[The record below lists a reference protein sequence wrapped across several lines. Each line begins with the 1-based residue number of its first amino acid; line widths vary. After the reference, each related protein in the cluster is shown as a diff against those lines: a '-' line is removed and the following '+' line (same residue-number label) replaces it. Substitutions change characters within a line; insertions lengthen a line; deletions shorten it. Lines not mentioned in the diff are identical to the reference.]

1 MKVAI
6 IGLGVVGLRR
16 KIFID
21 KNNFIKLTA
30 ISDIKFK
37 EKFFTRNK
45 VHYYRNY
52 NDLINNENLDA
63 VFITLPNYL
72 AAKVTITCLK
82 KNLHVFCE
90 KPPARSLSEI
100 RKVKKIKL
108 TKKNLILKYG
118 FNHRY
123 HSSIKIAKK
132 ISDSKKF
139 GKIINFRCVY
149 GKSKIKTFEVGDW
162 RSKRKYSGGGILL
175 DQGIHMIDLI
185 LYFSGNFSEF
195 ISYISNKYWNYDV
208 EDNAFVLMR
217 NKKGVVASLHSTA
230 TQWQH
235 KFSMEITFQH
245 GFIDLKGILSGTK
258 SYGKESITIIP
269 KYDVKKNGKGKKL
282 FFSKDNSWKDEVD
295 EFVKL
300 IFYKRKKYVGN
311 IYEAEN
317 VMFTLD
323 KIYRSDKKW
332 FKYLKKKNFNLP
344 NFLPKV

>member
-45 VHYYRNY
+45 VHCYRNY

-72 AAKVTITCLK
+72 AAKVTIMCLK

-195 ISYISNKYWNYDV
+195 VSYISNKYWNYDV

-258 SYGKESITIIP
+258 SYGKESITIIS
-269 KYDVKKNGKGKKL
+269 KHDAKKNEEEKKL

-300 IFYKRKKYVGN
+300 IFCKRKKYVGN

-317 VMFTLD
+317 IMFTLD

-332 FKYLKKKNFNLP
+332 FKYLKKNEFSLT
-344 NFLPKV
+344 

>member
-1 MKVAI
+1 
-6 IGLGVVGLRR
+6 
-16 KIFID
+16 
-21 KNNFIKLTA
+21 
-30 ISDIKFK
+30 
-37 EKFFTRNK
+37 
-45 VHYYRNY
+45 
-52 NDLINNENLDA
+52 
-63 VFITLPNYL
+63 
-72 AAKVTITCLK
+72 
-82 KNLHVFCE
+82 
-90 KPPARSLSEI
+90 
-100 RKVKKIKL
+100 
-108 TKKNLILKYG
+108 LKYG

-317 VMFTLD
+317 VMFTLN

-332 FKYLKKKNFNLP
+332 FKYLKNIKKAKNFSNDK
-344 NFLPKV
+344 FLPYE

>member
-1 MKVAI
+1 MRVAI
-6 IGLGVVGLRR
+6 IGLGIIGLRR

-21 KNNFIKLTA
+21 KNNFFKLTA
-30 ISDIKFK
+30 VSDIKFNK
-37 EKFFTRNK
+37 KFSTRNQ
-45 VHYYRNY
+45 VNYYRNY

-72 AAKVTITCLK
+72 ASRVTITCLK

-90 KPPARSLSEI
+90 KPPAKSLSEI

-108 TKKNLILKYG
+108 AKKNLILKYG

-132 ISDSKKF
+132 ISDSRKF

-175 DQGIHMIDLI
+175 DQGIHMLDLI

-195 ISYISNKYWNYDV
+195 TSYISNKYWNYNV
-208 EDNAFVLMR
+208 EDNAFILMR
-217 NKKGVVASLHSTA
+217 NKNGIVASLHSTA

-235 KFSMEITFQH
+235 KFSMEITFQR
-245 GFIDLKGILSGTK
+245 GFIDLKGILTGTK
-258 SYGKESITIIP
+258 SYGKESITMIS
-269 KYDVKKNGKGKKL
+269 KKDVEKNKEGKKL
-282 FFSKDNSWKDEVD
+282 FFSKDSSWKDEVN
-295 EFVKL
+295 EFAKL
-300 IFYKRKKYVGN
+300 ISYKKKKYFGN
-311 IYEAEN
+311 IYDAEN

-323 KIYRSDKKW
+323 RIYRSDKKW
-332 FKYLKKKNFNLP
+332 YKYLKKS
-344 NFLPKV
+344 

>member
-6 IGLGVVGLRR
+6 IGLGVVGSKR

-37 EKFFTRNK
+37 KKFFTRNK
-45 VHYYRNY
+45 INYYRNY
-52 NDLINNENLDA
+52 NDLINSENLDA

-72 AAKVTITCLK
+72 ASKATILCLK
-82 KNLHVFCE
+82 NNLHVFCE
-90 KPPARSLSEI
+90 KPPAKTLSEI
-100 RKVKKIKL
+100 KKVKKIKIK
-108 TKKNLILKYG
+108 KKNLVLKYG

-149 GKSKIKTFEVGDW
+149 GKSKIVLEKGSEAESW

-175 DQGIHMIDLI
+175 DQGIHMLDLI

-195 ISYISNKYWNYDV
+195 TSYISNKYWNYDV

-217 NKKGVVASLHSTA
+217 SKNGVVASLHSTA

-245 GFIDLKGILSGTK
+245 GFIDLKGILSGSK
-258 SYGKESITIIP
+258 SYGKESIIIIS
-269 KYDVKKNGKGKKL
+269 KQDVKKNKEGKKL
-282 FFSKDNSWKDEVD
+282 FFSRDNSWKDEVD
-295 EFVKL
+295 EFAKL
-300 IFYKRKKYVGN
+300 ILYKKKRYLGD

-317 VMFTLD
+317 IMFTLD
-323 KIYRSDKKW
+323 RIYKSDKKW
-332 FKYLKKKNFNLP
+332 LKYLRKNEF
-344 NFLPKV
+344 

>member
-1 MKVAI
+1 MRVAI
-6 IGLGVVGLRR
+6 IGLGIIGLRR

-21 KNNFIKLTA
+21 KNNFFKLTA
-30 ISDIKFK
+30 VSDIKFNK
-37 EKFFTRNK
+37 KFSTRNQ
-45 VHYYRNY
+45 VNYYRNY

-72 AAKVTITCLK
+72 ASRVTITCLK

-90 KPPARSLSEI
+90 KPPAKSLSEI

-108 TKKNLILKYG
+108 AKKNLILKYG

-132 ISDSKKF
+132 ISDSRKF
-139 GKIINFRCVY
+139 EKIINFRCVY

-175 DQGIHMIDLI
+175 DQGIHMLDLI

-195 ISYISNKYWNYDV
+195 TSYISNKYWNYNV
-208 EDNAFVLMR
+208 EDNAFILMR
-217 NKKGVVASLHSTA
+217 NKNGVVASLHSTA

-245 GFIDLKGILSGTK
+245 GFIDLKGILTGTK
-258 SYGKESITIIP
+258 SYGKESITMIS
-269 KYDVKKNGKGKKL
+269 KKDVEKNKEGKKL
-282 FFSKDNSWKDEVD
+282 FFSKDSSWKDEVN
-295 EFVKL
+295 EFAKL
-300 IFYKRKKYVGN
+300 ISYKKKKYFGN
-311 IYEAEN
+311 IYDAEN

-323 KIYRSDKKW
+323 RIYRSDKKW
-332 FKYLKKKNFNLP
+332 YKYLKKS
-344 NFLPKV
+344 

>member
-1 MKVAI
+1 MRVAI
-6 IGLGVVGLRR
+6 IGLGIIGLRR

-21 KNNFIKLTA
+21 KNNFFKLTA
-30 ISDIKFK
+30 ISDIKFNK
-37 EKFFTRNK
+37 KFSTRNQ
-45 VHYYRNY
+45 VNYYRNY

-72 AAKVTITCLK
+72 ASRVTITCLK

-90 KPPARSLSEI
+90 KPPAKSLSEI

-108 TKKNLILKYG
+108 AKKNLILKYG

-123 HSSIKIAKK
+123 HSSIRIAKK
-132 ISDSKKF
+132 ISDSRKF

-175 DQGIHMIDLI
+175 DQGIHMLDLI

-195 ISYISNKYWNYDV
+195 TSYISNKYWNYNV
-208 EDNAFVLMR
+208 EDNAFILMR
-217 NKKGVVASLHSTA
+217 NKNGVVASLHSTA

-235 KFSMEITFQH
+235 KFSMEITFQR
-245 GFIDLKGILSGTK
+245 GFIDLKGILTGTK
-258 SYGKESITIIP
+258 SYGKESITMIS
-269 KYDVKKNGKGKKL
+269 KKDVEKNKEGKKL
-282 FFSKDNSWKDEVD
+282 FFSKDSSWKDEVN
-295 EFVKL
+295 EFAKL
-300 IFYKRKKYVGN
+300 IFYKKKKYFGN
-311 IYEAEN
+311 IYDAEN

-323 KIYRSDKKW
+323 RIYRSDKKW
-332 FKYLKKKNFNLP
+332 YKYLKKSE
-344 NFLPKV
+344 V